1 MFVWIAKLCGIAA
14 PTYVPLRRYNAKLR
28 VEILWLVDFLSL
40 VLAVTVATQLVAAAV
55 VQFGEMRSEAFADL
69 NLRTLSIMLASWI
82 SIEILIRKS
91 SSKAELDA
99 LVPPVNLSVN
109 RLVIFGLVA
118 SLALT
123 LALKTV
129 LDSGQVELPIR
140 NRLPSCTAERVMA
153 LVHFILLAPVF
164 DEIIFRGFIQG
175 ALRRVLGTWV
185 SIFVT
190 GLVFA
195 VVQYEGGVLL
205 PVALLPVSLILCITR
220 EMSGQLGPS
229 ILQHGLFNALSIG
242 FEILG

>member
-14 PTYVPLRRYNAKLR
+14 PTYAPLRRYNAKLR
-28 VEILWLVDFLSL
+28 VEILWLVDFLAL
-40 VLAVTVATQLVAAAV
+40 VLAVTADTQLVAAAV
-55 VQFGEMRSEAFADL
+55 VSIGEMESESFADL

-82 SIEILIRKS
+82 SIEIMIRKS

-109 RLVIFGLVA
+109 RLVIFGLIA

-123 LALKTV
+123 LVLKTV

-153 LVHFILLAPVF
+153 LVHFILFAPVF
-164 DEIIFRGFIQG
+164 YEIIFRGFIQG

-185 SIFVT
+185 SIFFT

-195 VVQYEGGVLL
+195 VVQYDGGVLL
-205 PVALLPVSLILCITR
+205 PVMLLPVSLILGITR
-220 EMSGQLGPS
+220 EISGQLGPS
-229 ILQHGLFNALSIG
+229 FLQLVFFNALSSYLRV
-242 FEILG
+242 LG